1 MAVKTV
7 CPISRETFKQAAQPL
22 GVRIGEAAFTAAPKD
37 FTSGSFG
44 YYANGK
50 FTQTIDG
57 KPVTFQVGLVITAVG
72 SKDLANGGE

>member
-7 CPISRETFKQAAQPL
+7 CPISRETFKQAAQP
-22 GVRIGEAAFTAAPKD
+22 IGFSLCGAAFTASPKD

-72 SKDLANGGE
+72 SKDLAKGDA